1 MVGTRYEEA
10 TNKSDKH
17 HFKKAT
23 KRGKQGKSGV
33 IQLEHPKINCDKEST
48 PMNDKNK
55 GVETGKCIPRRVG
68 GQDRELKPT
77 GLLGKLKHV
86 QNIDKNLIQGKLKTN
101 GQMKLQ

>member
-1 MVGTRYEEA
+1 MKKQLTRV
-10 TNKSDKH
+10 TNIIS
-17 HFKKAT
+17 
-23 KRGKQGKSGV
+23 RKQPSVVSKVRERV
-33 IQLEHPKINCDKEST
+33 IQLEHPKINCDTEST
-48 PMNDKNK
+48 PMNNKNE